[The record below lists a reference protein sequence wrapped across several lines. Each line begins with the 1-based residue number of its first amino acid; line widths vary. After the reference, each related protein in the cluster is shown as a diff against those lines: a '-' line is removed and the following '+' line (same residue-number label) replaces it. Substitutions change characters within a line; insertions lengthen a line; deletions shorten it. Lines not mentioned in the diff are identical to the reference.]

1 MRAASVKEIKTGLE
15 EISPKELLSICLR
28 LSKFKKENKEL
39 ITYLLFEA
47 QDEEA
52 YIQSVKSEIDLSFE
66 SLNTSSMY
74 IAKKNIRKIVRIA
87 NRYIKYSNQETT
99 AVTLLIY
106 VCSKIKSSGL
116 NLNKSQAL
124 SNIYIS
130 LIKKIKLLISTL
142 HEDLQ
147 YDFNLELNEIM

>member
-15 EISPKELLSICLR
+15 EISPKELLALCLR

-66 SLNTSSMY
+66 SLNTNSMY

>member
-147 YDFNLELNEIM
+147 YDFNLELNEII

>member
-15 EISPKELLSICLR
+15 EISPKELLAICLR

-52 YIQSVKSEIDLSFE
+52 YIRSVKSEIDLSFE
-66 SLNTSSMY
+66 SLNTNNMY

-87 NRYIKYSNQETT
+87 NRFIKYSNLETT
-99 AVTLLIY
+99 AATILIY
-106 VCSKIKSSGL
+106 VCIKIKSSGL

-124 SNIYIS
+124 HNIYTS
-130 LIKKIKLLISTL
+130 LIKKIKLTISTL

-147 YDFNLELNEIM
+147 YDFNSELNEII

>member
-99 AVTLLIY
+99 AVNLLIY

-116 NLNKSQAL
+116 DLNKSQAL

-147 YDFNLELNEIM
+147 YDFNLELNEII